1 MIKKVLIANRG
12 EIALRIVRA
21 CNELGIKT
29 LAVYSQADEQSL
41 HVQLADEAI
50 CIGPPAGNLSYL
62 KSDRIIAAAEL
73 ADVDAIH
80 PGYGFLAENAE
91 FAEQCAQCNI
101 KFIGPGPEAIINFGD
116 KAKAREM
123 AVKAKVPVI
132 PGSDGTVENEKD
144 ALATAKKIGFPVIIK
159 AVAGGG
165 GKGMRTANN
174 AVTFSKEYNNARNEA
189 EKAFGNGAV
198 YLERY
203 LESPRHIEI
212 QLLGDQHGNVI
223 HLGERD
229 CSIQRRHQKL
239 IEEAPSPFISNDVR
253 KRMGRDAVKLAKSVN
268 YEGAGT
274 VEFLVDGNGDYFFI
288 EMNTRIQVE
297 HGVTEEVTGVDLVK
311 EQLLIASG
319 QKLAYKQDDIKIQ
332 RHCIECRVCAEDP
345 ARNFAPCPG
354 EIDLYYAPGGH
365 GVRIDSHVYSG
376 YTIPPYYDSMI
387 SKVMTFGKTREM
399 ALDRMDRALGEYLIR
414 GIKTNI
420 PFSQAIIR
428 DPIFREGK
436 ATTKYIEEF
445 IDRVPKNLYTED

>member
-29 LAVYSQADEQSL
+29 LAVYSEADVQSL

-50 CIGPPAGNLSYL
+50 CIGAPAGNQSYL
-62 KSDRIIAAAEL
+62 KADRIIAAAEV
-73 ADVDAIH
+73 ANVDAIH
-80 PGYGFLAENAE
+80 PGYGFLAENAD
-91 FAEQCAQCNI
+91 FAEQCSKCKI
-101 KFIGPGPEAIINFGD
+101 KFIGPSTEAINQFGD
-116 KAKAREM
+116 KARAREM

-132 PGSDGTVENEKD
+132 PGSDGVINNEKE
-144 ALATAKKIGFPVIIK
+144 ALAVAKEIGFPVIIK

-165 GKGMRTANN
+165 GKGMRAAHN
-174 AVTFSKEYNNARNEA
+174 AVAFLKEYYNARIEA

-198 YLERY
+198 YLERF
-203 LESPRHIEI
+203 LEAPRHIEI
-212 QLLGDQHGNVI
+212 QILGDQFGNVI

-229 CSIQRRHQKL
+229 CSVQRRHQKI
-239 IEEAPSPFISNDVR
+239 IEEAPSPFISDETR
-253 KRMGRDAVKLAKSVN
+253 KKMGRDAVKLANSVN

-274 VEFLVDGNGDYFFI
+274 VEFLVDKKGDYFFI

-311 EQLLIASG
+311 EQILIASG
-319 QKLAYKQDDIKIQ
+319 KKLSYSQKDIKLTK
-332 RHCIECRVCAEDP
+332 HCIECRVCAEDP
-345 ARNFAPCPG
+345 ANNFVPCPG
-354 EIDLYYAPGGH
+354 EVSLYYSPGGH

-387 SKVMTFGKTREM
+387 AKVMAFGKTREL
-399 ALDRMDRALGEYLIR
+399 ALDRMDRALGEYLVR

-420 PFSQAIIR
+420 PFVRAIIR

-445 IDRVPKNLYTED
+445 IKRVPKDLYT

>member
-29 LAVYSQADEQSL
+29 LAVYSEADEQSL

-50 CIGPPAGNLSYL
+50 CIGPPASNLSYL
-62 KSDRIIAAAEL
+62 KGDRIIAAAEI

-80 PGYGFLAENAE
+80 PGYGFLAENAD
-91 FAEQCAQCNI
+91 FAEQCAKCNI

-116 KAKAREM
+116 KAKARDM
-123 AVKAKVPVI
+123 AIKAKVPVI
-132 PGSDGTVENEKD
+132 PGSDGTVDNEQD
-144 ALATAKKIGFPVIIK
+144 ALAAAKKIGFPVIIK

-165 GKGMRTANN
+165 GKGMRTAHN
-174 AVTFSKEYNNARNEA
+174 AVAFSKEYNNARNEA

-198 YLERY
+198 YLERF
-203 LESPRHIEI
+203 LDAPRHIEI
-212 QLLGDQHGNVI
+212 QLLGDQFGNVI

-229 CSIQRRHQKL
+229 CSIQRRHQKV
-239 IEEAPSPFISNDVR
+239 IEEAPSPFISEKIR
-253 KRMGRDAVKLAKSVN
+253 KQMGRDAVKLAESVK

-319 QKLAYKQDDIKIQ
+319 QKLSYEQKDIQITK
-332 RHCIECRVCAEDP
+332 HCIECRVCAEDP
-345 ARNFAPCPG
+345 GRNFAPCPG
-354 EIDLYYAPGGH
+354 EIGLYYAPGGH
-365 GVRIDSHVYSG
+365 GVRIDSHCYSG

-387 SKVMTFGKTREM
+387 AKVMTIGKTRKL

-420 PFSQAIIR
+420 PFSRAIIR

-445 IDRVPKNLYTED
+445 IERVPKDLYT